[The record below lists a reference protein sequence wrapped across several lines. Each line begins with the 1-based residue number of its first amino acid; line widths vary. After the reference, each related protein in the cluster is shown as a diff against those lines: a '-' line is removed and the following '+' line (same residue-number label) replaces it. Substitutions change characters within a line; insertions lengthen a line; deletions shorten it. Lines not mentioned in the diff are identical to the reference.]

1 MKSDFSKYE
10 NEQNTRTMIL
20 NNTIAQL
27 KVQSEKIDDEKNR
40 LKS

>member
-10 NEQNTRTMIL
+10 NGQNTRTMIL